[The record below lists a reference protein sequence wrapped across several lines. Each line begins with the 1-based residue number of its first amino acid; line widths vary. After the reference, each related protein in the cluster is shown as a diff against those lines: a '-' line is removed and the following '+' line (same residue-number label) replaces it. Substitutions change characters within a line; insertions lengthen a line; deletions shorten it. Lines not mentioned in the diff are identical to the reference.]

1 MQLHM
6 RAPRLISLARTLAW
20 IAGYGAA
27 FMVAYAYA
35 SLPDELPFSYSRFAA
50 KSMFAA
56 LRVPAINLLM
66 IGLTDLLARGA
77 SRSLPEH
84 RQAAERA
91 GATLLCA
98 AGVKAWLAA
107 KELLSLPDAD
117 PRVRIAGVVTVVGG
131 VALAA
136 WFARPLWAP
145 EAYRQLRWTRVELLL
160 AGVLVLAIVGLN
172 LPIAM

>member
-1 MQLHM
+1 M

-20 IAGYGAA
+20 FAGYGAA

-35 SLPDELPFSYSRFAA
+35 SLPDELPLSYSSFAN

-66 IGLTDLLARGA
+66 IGLTDVLARGA
-77 SRSLPEH
+77 SRSAPEH
-84 RQAAERA
+84 RPAAERA

-107 KELLSLPDAD
+107 KELLSLPDPD
-117 PRVRIAGVVTVVGG
+117 PAIRIGGVVTVVVG
-131 VALAA
+131 VVLAA

-145 EAYRQLRWTRVELLL
+145 EAYRHLRWTTLELLL
-160 AGVLVLAIVGLN
+160 AGVLVLAIIGLN
-172 LPIAM
+172 LPIAV

>member
-1 MQLHM
+1 MPLHM
-6 RAPRLISLARTLAW
+6 RAPKLVSLARTLAW
-20 IAGYGAA
+20 FAGYGAA

-35 SLPDELPFSYSRFAA
+35 SLPDELPLSYSRFAS

-77 SRSLPEH
+77 SRASPEN
-84 RQAAERA
+84 RPAAERA
-91 GATLLCA
+91 SATLLCA

-107 KELLSLPDAD
+107 KELLSLPEPA
-117 PRVRIAGVVTVVGG
+117 PAIRIGGVAVVVGSL
-131 VALAA
+131 ALAA

-145 EAYRQLRWTRVELLL
+145 EAYRQLRWTTLELLL
-160 AGVLVLAIVGLN
+160 AGVVVLAIVGLN